1 MLVRNKIIED
11 IKSEK
16 YNSFSVG
23 PIVAYVIAR
32 ENEIKTVKIIMSGKL
47 NGFDNDFIKER
58 VREMYA

>member
-1 MLVRNKIIED
+1 MGGCPGR
-11 IKSEK
+11 S
-16 YNSFSVG
+16 
-23 PIVAYVIAR
+23 R